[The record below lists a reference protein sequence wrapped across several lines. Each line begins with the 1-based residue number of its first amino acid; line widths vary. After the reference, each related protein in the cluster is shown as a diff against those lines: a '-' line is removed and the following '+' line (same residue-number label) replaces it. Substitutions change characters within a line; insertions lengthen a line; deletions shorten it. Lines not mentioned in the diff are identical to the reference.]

1 MTQTLH
7 LFLILASLLS
17 FDATAQWAWTDKDG
31 RQVFS
36 DRAPSVNVPDQN
48 IFKRPGQNASANRQD
63 ASANVGSPEPA
74 TKTAA
79 ATQSNASSPQAAGV
93 DKDLS
98 ERMKKAAQAQ
108 AMQRKAEEDRVNK
121 LKADNCERARL
132 AQKTLNSGVRLS
144 KTNEQGQKE
153 IMDQAARAAEA
164 KRVQSIVDS
173 DCN

>member
-1 MTQTLH
+1 
-7 LFLILASLLS
+7 
-17 FDATAQWAWTDKDG
+17 
-31 RQVFS
+31 
-36 DRAPSVNVPDQN
+36 
-48 IFKRPGQNASANRQD
+48 
-63 ASANVGSPEPA
+63 
-74 TKTAA
+74 
-79 ATQSNASSPQAAGV
+79 
-93 DKDLS
+93 
-98 ERMKKAAQAQ
+98 
-108 AMQRKAEEDRVNK
+108 MQRKAEEDRVNK